1 MSSEWFKAETVSV
14 TVGGTEITIETG
26 RLAKQSAGAA
36 VVTIGGSVVLT
47 TVNTARPREGI
58 DFFPLS
64 VDFVEKTSAA
74 GKIPGGFFK
83 REARL
88 SDREILVSRFIDRSC
103 RPLFPEGY
111 RDEVQVTA
119 TVLAADGVNPPDMCA
134 FVGASAAL
142 TLSQIPFLGPIGAAR
157 LAKVDRKLVL
167 YPTFEQQKQSTL
179 DLVVAGSRQAL
190 VMVEGGAKEVS
201 EAEVL
206 EALQFVHREILAVIG
221 AQEDLAKRAGKAK
234 TPVVSAPPEKAEIEA
249 QVKALAEAR
258 LRDAI
263 TIRSKHER
271 YAAIDAIEKDA
282 LAKLTTPYRQ
292 ERAELATLE
301 QIEARQ
307 AGLRK
312 LTTLTKDAL
321 HDLRSRLMRDRILDA
336 GERIDGRKPT
346 DVRPIACQVR
356 ALPRAHGVALF
367 TRGETQAL
375 VYATLGSGD
384 DAQTIDALHERSEK
398 HFLLHYNF
406 PPFSVGEVR
415 PLRGPSRRDVGHG
428 HLAERALAAVMPGV
442 EKFPYTVRVVSE
454 VLESNGS
461 SSMAT
466 VCGGTLALMDA
477 GVPLR
482 APVAGIAM
490 GLIESGERRAI
501 LSDILGDEDHLGDM
515 DFKVAGT
522 RTGVTALQMD
532 IKIEAVDWAVMER
545 ALEQAKAGRMHIL
558 DAMEQDSRDV
568 LPGFVPRETP
578 SEWAPRMEV
587 IKIKTDRIRDVIG
600 PGGRV
605 IRGIQEMS
613 GAKIEIEDS
622 GKVSIFA
629 PNGESLRRAQQ
640 MVQEL
645 TQEAELGK
653 LYTGKVKRITDFGAF
668 VEIFPGT
675 DGLVHISHLAEARVN
690 RVEDVVAEGDE
701 ILVKCIDIDPTG
713 RIRLSRREALAEA
726 LRAAAPQ

>member
-1 MSSEWFKAETVSV
+1 MANEWFKAETVSV
-14 TVGGTEITIETG
+14 TVGGTEVTIETG

-47 TVNTARPREGI
+47 TVNTAKPREGI

-103 RPLFPEGY
+103 RPLFPDGY

-119 TVLAADGVNPPDMCA
+119 TVLAADGMNPPDMCA

-142 TLSQIPFLGPIGAAR
+142 AISQIPFLGPIGAAR
-157 LAKVDRKLVL
+157 LARVDGKLVL
-167 YPTFEQQKQSTL
+167 YPTYEQQKQSTL
-179 DLVVAGSRQAL
+179 DLVAAGTRQAL
-190 VMVEGGAKEVS
+190 VMVEGGAKECS
-201 EAEVL
+201 EGDVL
-206 EALQFVHREILAVIG
+206 EALQFIHREILAVIG
-221 AQEDLAKRAGKAK
+221 ALEELVRRVGKPK
-234 TPVVSAPPEKAEIEA
+234 TPVAGPAPEKAQVEA
-249 QVKALAEAR
+249 QVRDLAEAR

-263 TIRSKHER
+263 AIKSKHER
-271 YAAIDAIEKDA
+271 YAAIDAVEKDV
-282 LAKLTTPYRQ
+282 LSKLTTPFRQ
-292 ERAELATLE
+292 ERVELASLE
-301 QIEARQ
+301 QVEGRQ
-307 AGLRK
+307 NGLRR
-312 LTTLTKDAL
+312 LTGGTKDAL
-321 HDLRSRLMRDRILDA
+321 HDLRSKLMRDRILDQ
-336 GERIDGRKPT
+336 GERIDGRKTT
-346 DVRPIACQVR
+346 DIRPIACQVR

-428 HLAERALAAVMPGV
+428 HLAERALAAVMPSV
-442 EKFPYTVRVVSE
+442 ETFPYTVRVVSE

-466 VCGGTLALMDA
+466 ICGGTLALMDA

-490 GLIESGERRAI
+490 GLIESGQRRAI

-522 RTGVTALQMD
+522 RQGITALQMD
-532 IKIEAVDWAVMER
+532 IKIEAVDWNVMER
-545 ALEQAKAGRMHIL
+545 ALAQAKDARMHIL
-558 DAMEQDSRDV
+558 DAMERDSRDL
-568 LPGFVPRETP
+568 LPGFTPRTTP

-629 PNGESLRRAQQ
+629 PNGEALRRAQQ

-726 LRAAAPQ
+726 LAVPQ